1 MPERTFSIR
10 GKYFPVYYLFFKI
23 HINIVGVIVA
33 QKTKR
38 NYCPGCKKETIWD
51 YYEARGGFKHWKCRD
66 CGEKETF

>member
-1 MPERTFSIR
+1 MS
-10 GKYFPVYYLFFKI
+10 
-23 HINIVGVIVA
+23 

-66 CGEKETF
+66 CGEKETFWIYQTYYTKNRHHKKNYYLIQPIN